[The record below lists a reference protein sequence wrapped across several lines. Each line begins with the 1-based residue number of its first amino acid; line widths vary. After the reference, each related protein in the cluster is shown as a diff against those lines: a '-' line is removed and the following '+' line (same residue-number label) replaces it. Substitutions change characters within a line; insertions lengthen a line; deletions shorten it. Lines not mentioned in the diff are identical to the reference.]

1 MKRQPRT
8 NGKGRTKKRAAI
20 SRNSF
25 MSADQ
30 KAMVNESKHAL
41 DAYTRKLEKSPE
53 IALKGLVD
61 AGIYSSSG
69 HLIRH
74 SR

>member
-1 MKRQPRT
+1 MKRQIIT
-8 NGKGRTKKRAAI
+8 NGNERTTKRRAN
-20 SRNSF
+20 SQKSF
-25 MSADQ
+25 MSPDQ
-30 KAMVNESKHAL
+30 KAMVNETKDAL

-53 IALKGLVD
+53 IALKGLID
-61 AGIYSSSG
+61 AGIYNSSG